1 MFWDPEVKAFP
12 IFYGN
17 KVLLSCN
24 VCVYVDDG
32 AKVGVYLL
40 DTSVQVTHREI
51 EDRVMVTD
59 FNSVPEEDGVRVHRQ
74 VVECNKMCFMTTG
87 QF

>member
-1 MFWDPEVKAFP
+1 MVLD
-12 IFYGN
+12 
-17 KVLLSCN
+17 LLSRHA
-24 VCVYVDDG
+24 CVYADDG

-40 DTSVQVTHREI
+40 DTSVQGTHREI

-74 VVECNKMCFMTTG
+74 VGECH
-87 QF
+87 

>member
-1 MFWDPEVKAFP
+1 M
-12 IFYGN
+12 
-17 KVLLSCN
+17 
-24 VCVYVDDG
+24 YVDDG

-74 VVECNKMCFMTTG
+74 VVECNNVFYDNWTG
-87 QF
+87 LIANTKHISITSCVRLPTG

>member
-1 MFWDPEVKAFP
+1 MFNLESSIP
-12 IFYGN
+12 
-17 KVLLSCN
+17 VLHVFSHFWSA
-24 VCVYVDDG
+24 CVNADDG

-74 VVECNKMCFMTTG
+74 VGGCNEMFYDRQC
-87 QF
+87 